1 MHVKS
6 VQSSN
11 VLPLVPIREFVAV
24 AGGEARLPCN
34 IAIPKE
40 PDIISLILWYRE
52 APKSP
57 IYTLDFRK
65 GLPDDAKHF
74 PGKSLTG
81 RGHFETNEYPPTLK
95 IDPTYVED
103 EGVYK
108 CRIEYRRSRTV
119 TRPVKLIIIGNN
131 VFKNSRVTK
140 TRPNV
145 ERKIAEFLK
154 MPDYLENEIKK
165 D

>member
-1 MHVKS
+1 MVILCNFKVFLETIGFLS
-6 VQSSN
+6 TFLYIS
-11 VLPLVPIREFVAV
+11 VPIREFVAV

-81 RGHFETNEYPPTLK
+81 RGHFETNEYPPTFK

-119 TRPVKLIIIGNN
+119 TRPVKLIIIGKYNFT
-131 VFKNSRVTK
+131 VSCSAK
-140 TRPNV
+140 
-145 ERKIAEFLK
+145 
-154 MPDYLENEIKK
+154 EIKIS
-165 D
+165 